1 MSVISAFYQIQEL
14 DLLAP
19 KSKVF
24 KLVGPILLTV
34 DLDEAK
40 ENVGKRLEFIE
51 AEVHKVDASIGRS
64 HNINKLKLWIHF
76 FDGDYSVDRSTY
88 SLPIFLFTCSCKAIG
103 AQRCWR

>member
-1 MSVISAFYQIQEL
+1 MLTLYYLFSNVIQEL

-51 AEVHKVDASIGRS
+51 AEVHKVDASIGKS
-64 HNINKLKLWIHF
+64 HDIVKLKWLI
-76 FDGDYSVDRSTY
+76 DSS
-88 SLPIFLFTCSCKAIG
+88 
-103 AQRCWR
+103 

>member
-1 MSVISAFYQIQEL
+1 M
-14 DLLAP
+14 LAP

-51 AEVHKVDASIGRS
+51 AEVHKVDATIGTC
-64 HNINKLKLWIHF
+64 HNTVELN
-76 FDGDYSVDRSTY
+76 
-88 SLPIFLFTCSCKAIG
+88 
-103 AQRCWR
+103 